1 MRAGR
6 PSRTLS
12 YVALALVVAA
22 ALVVGVVDRGE
33 ARTVEERVH
42 DIASTI
48 RCPACRGQSAAGSD
62 AASAQAI
69 RVEIAERVEAGESD
83 DDIRAYFAATQGDE
97 ILLTPPRSGVG
108 SLVWVIPVVVLVAG
122 GAGLA
127 LAFHRWKR
135 WG

>member
-1 MRAGR
+1 MRR
-6 PSRTLS
+6 PLS
-12 YVALALVVAA
+12 YVAMSVVVAVA
-22 ALVVGVVDRGE
+22 FAVGVIDRGE
-33 ARTVEERVH
+33 DRTVEERVQ
-42 DIASTI
+42 DVASTI

-83 DDIRAYFAATQGDE
+83 DEIRAYFASTQGDE

-108 SLVWVIPVVVLVAG
+108 ALVWIVPVVVLVVG
-122 GAGLA
+122 GTGLA
-127 LAFHRWKR
+127 LAFRRWKR

>member
-1 MRAGR
+1 MT
-6 PSRTLS
+6 RTLS
-12 YVALALVVAA
+12 YVVLAVVASVALA
-22 ALVVGVVDRGE
+22 VGVVDRGD
-33 ARTVEERVH
+33 ARTVDERVL

-83 DDIRAYFAATQGDE
+83 DEIRAYFASTQGDE
-97 ILLTPPRSGVG
+97 ILLTPPRTGVG
-108 SLVWVIPVVVLVAG
+108 ALVWVVPVVVLVVG

-127 LAFHRWKR
+127 LAFRRWKR